1 MIIEAKKRTGVYLLR
16 KKEVNEDC
24 VGSFDIEKI
33 EHRFIQI
40 TKTRNNIREST
51 TTTTTAACLGC
62 FIFCYDVFNN
72 FSIISRILFSFRII
86 KMGFIIHRLEVA

>member
-1 MIIEAKKRTGVYLLR
+1 MIIVEGRKRTGVYLLR

-33 EHRFIQI
+33 EHRFVQI
-40 TKTRNNIREST
+40 TKTRNNIRES
-51 TTTTTAACLGC
+51 TTTTAACLGC

-72 FSIISRILFSFRII
+72 FSIKSRILFSFRII
-86 KMGFIIHRLEVA
+86 KMGFIIHRLEEA